1 MKFSKEQAND
11 TVISDDIVSN
21 TIEQETTLQGNLAS
35 HLTVFEF
42 NMLKTALSRV
52 DKQMLGYFP
61 IEDNNSNFDL
71 VEIKTTHPNV
81 QKTPHCKIHGA
92 MSCVAVH
99 KNGKLWRCIQS
110 CQLKDCRAGCEEKYE

>member
-1 MKFSKEQAND
+1 MKFSQEQNED
-11 TVISDDIVSN
+11 TVISNDIISEH
-21 TIEQETTLQGNLAS
+21 IEQETTLRGNLAD
-35 HLTVFEF
+35 HLTVFEC

-81 QKTPHCKIHGA
+81 QETPHCKIHGA
-92 MSCVAVH
+92 MNCVAVH
-99 KNGKLWRCIQS
+99 QNGKLWRCIQS
-110 CQLKDCRAGCEEKYE
+110 NMVKDCRAGCEERT